1 MMEEEKIKEYVDGAE
16 KELRELFA
24 DLIYEHGD
32 NGGRTEGSLTVGSNP
47 MQFSLGGL
55 DKCVTAGDG
64 GIYYVGDLF
73 DKGNGK
79 GNGKQ

>member
-1 MMEEEKIKEYVDGAE
+1 MVEMEDKMRWFVSYKDGPSLEVSAG
-16 KELRELFA
+16 KASGFI
-24 DLIYEHGD
+24 DLLSY
-32 NGGRTEGSLTVGSNP
+32 
-47 MQFSLGGL
+47 L

-64 GIYYVGDLF
+64 GVYYVGDLF